1 MAFSTI
7 TSFEED
13 WFFFSIILGVQGLKH
28 LATFFIFNNLPFS
41 RVVDWSRHCLF
52 SNQTVEIVQNSFWCK
67 GCKYSMS
74 FTSCTITSAHLVIEQ
89 TSAFFV
95 FFFFLFLFRG
105 GWGGVQL
112 VRTVICFVFWFFP
125 CSKGFSL
132 DSLIYLP
139 SQKPTLQFLIR
150 SRCTDIS

>member
-1 MAFSTI
+1 MDLL
-7 TSFEED
+7 TS
-13 WFFFSIILGVQGLKH
+13 ILGIPRFLGVRWPSRQLPVLKKTDSF
-28 LATFFIFNNLPFS
+28 L
-41 RVVDWSRHCLF
+41 
-52 SNQTVEIVQNSFWCK
+52 EIVQNSFWCK

-95 FFFFLFLFRG
+95 FFFFFLFLLRG